1 MATIIAEQDITL
13 EVLSFLLHAAG
24 LEPES
29 LNDKQIRLRT
39 DAGIGF
45 RITILDDKPF
55 LHFGTYLPL
64 DRNNAL
70 EEKLAFVY
78 RLNADLFLPQC
89 CLDDGGDLL
98 VRYVLPYQCA
108 LVGSQFVTIAERFG
122 SLLNHIVHSVD
133 TEGLIDFGPPV
144 GTDEQSSEPPVR
156 FVRSDG
162 TLLN

>member
-13 EVLSFLLHAAG
+13 EVLSLLLHAAD
-24 LEPES
+24 LKPVS

-45 RITILDDKPF
+45 RITILDDKTF

-64 DRNNAL
+64 DRSKTL
-70 EEKLAFVY
+70 EEKLGFVY

-89 CLDDGGDLL
+89 CLDDQGDLL

-108 LVGSQFVTIAERFG
+108 LVGSQFVTIAERFA

-133 TEGLIDFGPPV
+133 TEGMIDFGPPED
-144 GTDEQSSEPPVR
+144 TNQQSPQSPVR